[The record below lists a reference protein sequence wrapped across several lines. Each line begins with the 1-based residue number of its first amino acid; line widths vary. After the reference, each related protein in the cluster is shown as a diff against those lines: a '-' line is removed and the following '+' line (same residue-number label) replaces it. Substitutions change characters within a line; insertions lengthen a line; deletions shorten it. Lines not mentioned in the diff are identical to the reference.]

1 MIFKNNSI
9 YIVPNN
15 LKKKILLELSKENEI
30 KNIKF
35 FSLKEFIDNLTF
47 KYDEKSIYYLM
58 KNYNYKY
65 KNAIVILDNLK
76 YVENKEYNVEKLDNL
91 VKIKNELS
99 DYLIYND
106 YFKEYVKDKQIYIM
120 GYSFIDKFDL
130 NLIKDLNYKII
141 DESNNN
147 YEHNIYEFENIF
159 DEVIYVSSKIRELIN
174 KGVNIN
180 KIKIIDLPSEYSF
193 ILKEVFNMFN
203 LNINTYDDNIYGT
216 IIVKEFFNIYDN
228 NLDIDLL
235 KEKFDMNNQNNLYI
249 FNKIIEV
256 LNKYNFDIDKDIKR
270 EILINEFKKIKNN
283 KNKYKNEI
291 EIISINDTKDDEYN
305 FILGFN
311 EGNFPKLTK
320 DEDYLSDKLKEKL
333 KKSLTYEKNSIIRKD
348 LINKIKNIKNLE
360 ITYKMKTPFNEY
372 FKSSLIDDMNYEV
385 KKINNIVYNYSDNFN
400 KLKLSIDLDNL
411 VKYQEKSKDL
421 EYLYS
426 NYKDI
431 DFMTYDNKFKGIDKE
446 KLHKFLNNKLTLSYS
461 TIDEFYKC
469 KFRYYLN
476 NVLRLDSSK
485 TTFEMFVGNLFHYIL
500 SICFLD
506 NFDFEKEY
514 NEYLKKY
521 DLNNKEKFYINKL
534 KKDLLFIINVI
545 KKQNSYSKLKEA
557 KYENRFSIDKST
569 TLKVSFIG
577 YIDKLMYKEENGKK
591 LLVIVDYKTGDPILK
606 LNNCYYGLNLQL
618 PVYLYL
624 SKNNEIKDSKVIGFY
639 LQKMLNNLVNIDKKK
654 TVEDQKE
661 ENLRLQG
668 YSIYDEDL
676 LKEFDSNYEN
686 SRVVRSLSKTQ
697 NGFSSYSKLLTENQM
712 NALYDLVD
720 KKINEARDSIIN
732 ADFEINPKRIS
743 DKNMSCNF
751 CKFKDICFMNE
762 NNIVNLK
769 EIKDLDFLGG
779 DNNA

>member
-99 DYLIYND
+99 DCLIYND

-333 KKSLTYEKNSIIRKD
+333 KMSLTYEKNSIIRKD

-431 DFMTYDNKFKGIDKE
+431 DFMTYDNRFKGIDKE

-743 DKNMSCNF
+743 DKNMSCSF

>member
-174 KGVNIN
+174 KGININ

>member
-1 MIFKNNSI
+1 MIFNNNTI
-9 YIVPNN
+9 YIVPND

-35 FSLKEFIDNLTF
+35 FSLKEFINNLTF

-65 KNAIVILDNLK
+65 KNALTILDNIR
-76 YVENKEYNVEKLDNL
+76 YIEDKEYDDDKLNNL
-91 VKIKNELS
+91 VKIKKELK
-99 DYLIYND
+99 DYLIYNE
-106 YFKEYVKDKQIYIM
+106 YFKEYIKDKEIYIM

-130 NLIKDLNYKII
+130 NLLKDLNYKILNEENI
-141 DESNNN
+141 S
-147 YEHNIYEFENIF
+147 YEHTIYEFDNIL
-159 DEVIYVSSKIRELIN
+159 DEVIYVSTKIRELISN
-174 KGVNIN
+174 GISIN

-203 LNINTYDDNIYGT
+203 LKINTFKDNIYGT
-216 IIVKEFFNIYDN
+216 LIVKEFFNIYDN
-228 NLDIDLL
+228 DLDIDLL
-235 KEKFDMNNQNNLYI
+235 KEKFDMNNSNNNYI
-249 FNKIIEV
+249 YNHIIEV

-270 EILINEFKKIKNN
+270 EILVNEFKNISNKNN
-283 KNKYKNEI
+283 KYKDEI
-291 EIISINDTKDDEYN
+291 EIISINNAKDDEYN

-311 EGNFPKLTK
+311 EGNYPRLTK
-320 DEDYLSDKLKEKL
+320 DEDYLSDKLKNKL
-333 KKSLTYEKNSIIRKD
+333 NMSLSYEKNSAIRKD
-348 LINKIKNIKNLE
+348 LLNKIKDIKNLE
-360 ITYKMKTPFNEY
+360 ITYKNKSPFEEY
-372 FKSSLIDDMNYEV
+372 FKSSLIDDLGYEI
-385 KKINNIVYNYSDNFN
+385 KKIDDIDYNYSEDFN

-431 DFMTYDNKFKGIDKE
+431 NFMSYDNKFKGIDKD
-446 KLHKFLNNKLTLSYS
+446 KFHKFINNKLTLSYS
-461 TIDEFYKC
+461 SIDNFYKC

-476 NVLRLDSSK
+476 NILRLDTFE
-485 TTFEMFVGNLFHYIL
+485 TTFEILVGNLFHYIL
-500 SICFLD
+500 SKCFID

-514 NEYLKKY
+514 NDYLSKY
-521 DLNNKEKFYINKL
+521 EFNNKEKFYLNKL
-534 KKDLLFIINVI
+534 KNDLLFIIEVI
-545 KKQNSYSKLKEA
+545 KNQNSYSSLKDA
-557 KYENRFSIDKST
+557 KYENKFSIDKST
-569 TLKVSFIG
+569 SLKVSFIG
-577 YIDKLMYKEENGKK
+577 FIDKLMYKEENGKK
-591 LLVIVDYKTGDPILK
+591 LLVIVDYKTGDPELK

-639 LQKMLNNLVNIDKKK
+639 LQKMLNNLVSIDKKK
-654 TVEDQKE
+654 TALDQKT

-676 LKEFDSNYEN
+676 LKEFDNNYEN
-686 SRVVRSLSKTQ
+686 SRVVKSLSKTQ
-697 NGFSSYSKLLTENQM
+697 NGFSAYSKLLTEEQM
-712 NALYDLVD
+712 NSLYNLVD
-720 KKINEARDSIIN
+720 KKIDEARDSIID
-732 ADFEINPKRIS
+732 ADFDINPKRIS
-743 DKNMSCNF
+743 DKNMSCSF
-751 CKFKDICFMNE
+751 CKFKDICYMNE

>member
-1 MIFKNNSI
+1 MIYKSNTI
-9 YIVPNN
+9 YIVPND

-35 FSLKEFIDNLTF
+35 FSLKEFINNLTF

-65 KNAIVILDNLK
+65 KNALTILDNIR
-76 YVENKEYNVEKLDNL
+76 YIEDKEYDDDKLNNL
-91 VKIKNELS
+91 VKIKKELK
-99 DYLIYND
+99 DYLIYNE
-106 YFKEYVKDKQIYIM
+106 YFKEYVKDKEIYIM

-130 NLIKDLNYKII
+130 NLLKDLNYKILNEKNI
-141 DESNNN
+141 S
-147 YEHNIYEFENIF
+147 YEHTIYEFDNIL
-159 DEVIYVSSKIRELIN
+159 DEVIYVSTKIRELISN
-174 KGVNIN
+174 GISIN

-203 LNINTYDDNIYGT
+203 LKINTFKDNIYGT
-216 IIVKEFFNIYDN
+216 LIVKEFFNIFDN
-228 NLDIDLL
+228 DLDIDLL
-235 KEKFDMNNQNNLYI
+235 KEKFDMNNSNNNYI
-249 FNKIIEV
+249 YNHIIEV

-270 EILINEFKKIKNN
+270 EILVNEFKNISNKNN
-283 KNKYKNEI
+283 KYKDEI
-291 EIISINDTKDDEYN
+291 EIISINNAKDDEYN

-311 EGNFPKLTK
+311 EGNYPGLTK
-320 DEDYLSDKLKEKL
+320 DEDYLSDKLKNKL
-333 KKSLTYEKNSIIRKD
+333 NMSLSYEKNGIIRKD
-348 LINKIKNIKNLE
+348 LLNKIKGTKNLE
-360 ITYKMKTPFNEY
+360 ITYKNKSPFEEY
-372 FKSSLIDDMNYEV
+372 FKSSLIDDLGYEI
-385 KKINNIVYNYSDNFN
+385 KRIDDIDYNYSDNFN
-400 KLKLSIDLDNL
+400 KLKLSMDLDNL
-411 VKYQEKSKDL
+411 VKYQEKSKEL

-431 DFMTYDNKFKGIDKE
+431 NFMSYDNKFKGIDKD
-446 KLHKFLNNKLTLSYS
+446 KFHKFINNKLTLSYS
-461 TIDEFYKC
+461 SIDNFYKC

-476 NVLRLDSSK
+476 NILRLDTFE
-485 TTFEMFVGNLFHYIL
+485 TTFEILVGNLFHYIL
-500 SICFLD
+500 SKCFID

-514 NEYLKKY
+514 NDYLSKY
-521 DLNNKEKFYINKL
+521 ELNNKEKFYLNKL
-534 KKDLLFIINVI
+534 KNDLLFIIEVI
-545 KKQNSYSKLKEA
+545 KNQNSYSSLKDA
-557 KYENRFSIDKST
+557 KYENKFSIDKST
-569 TLKVSFIG
+569 SLKVSFIG
-577 YIDKLMYKEENGKK
+577 FIDKLMYKEENGKK
-591 LLVIVDYKTGDPILK
+591 LLVIVDYKTGDPELK

-639 LQKMLNNLVNIDKKK
+639 LQKMLNNLVSIDKKK
-654 TVEDQKE
+654 TALDQKA

-697 NGFSSYSKLLTENQM
+697 NGFSAYSKLLTEEQM
-712 NALYDLVD
+712 NSLYNLVD
-720 KKINEARDSIIN
+720 KKIDEARDSIID
-732 ADFEINPKRIS
+732 ADFDINPKRIS
-743 DKNMSCNF
+743 DKNMSCGF
-751 CKFKDICFMNE
+751 CKFKDICYMNE

>member
-1 MIFKNNSI
+1 MIYKSNTI
-9 YIVPNN
+9 YIVPND

-35 FSLKEFIDNLTF
+35 FSLKEFINNLTF

-65 KNAIVILDNLK
+65 KNALTILDNIR
-76 YVENKEYNVEKLDNL
+76 YIEDKEYDDDKLNNL
-91 VKIKNELS
+91 VKIKKELK
-99 DYLIYND
+99 DYLIYNE
-106 YFKEYVKDKQIYIM
+106 YFKEYVKDKEIYIM

-130 NLIKDLNYKII
+130 NLLKDLNYKILNEKNI
-141 DESNNN
+141 S
-147 YEHNIYEFENIF
+147 YEHTIYEFDNIL
-159 DEVIYVSSKIRELIN
+159 DEVIYVSTKIRELISN
-174 KGVNIN
+174 GISIN

-203 LNINTYDDNIYGT
+203 LKINTFKDNIYGT
-216 IIVKEFFNIYDN
+216 LIVKEFFNIFDN
-228 NLDIDLL
+228 DLDIDLL
-235 KEKFDMNNQNNLYI
+235 KEKFDMNNSSNNYI
-249 FNKIIEV
+249 YNHIIEV

-270 EILINEFKKIKNN
+270 EILVNEFKNISNKNN
-283 KNKYKNEI
+283 KYKDEI
-291 EIISINDTKDDEYN
+291 EIISINNAKDDEYN

-311 EGNFPKLTK
+311 EGNYPGLTK
-320 DEDYLSDKLKEKL
+320 DEDYLSDKLKNKL
-333 KKSLTYEKNSIIRKD
+333 NMSLSYEKNGIIRKD
-348 LINKIKNIKNLE
+348 LLNKIKGTKNLE
-360 ITYKMKTPFNEY
+360 ITYKNKSPFEEY
-372 FKSSLIDDMNYEV
+372 FKSSLIDDLGYEI
-385 KKINNIVYNYSDNFN
+385 KRIDDIDYNYSDNFN
-400 KLKLSIDLDNL
+400 KLKLSMDLDNL

-431 DFMTYDNKFKGIDKE
+431 NFMSYDNKFKGIDKD
-446 KLHKFLNNKLTLSYS
+446 KFHKFINNKLTLSYS
-461 TIDEFYKC
+461 SIDNFYKC

-476 NVLRLDSSK
+476 NILRLDTFE
-485 TTFEMFVGNLFHYIL
+485 TTFEILVGNLFHYIL
-500 SICFLD
+500 SKCFID

-514 NEYLKKY
+514 NDYLSKY
-521 DLNNKEKFYINKL
+521 ELNNKEKFYLNKL
-534 KKDLLFIINVI
+534 KNDLLFIIEVI
-545 KKQNSYSKLKEA
+545 KNQNSYSSLKDA
-557 KYENRFSIDKST
+557 KYENKFSIDKST
-569 TLKVSFIG
+569 SLKVSFIG
-577 YIDKLMYKEENGKK
+577 FIDKLMYKEENGKK
-591 LLVIVDYKTGDPILK
+591 LLVIVDYKTGDPELK

-639 LQKMLNNLVNIDKKK
+639 LQKMLNNLVSIDKKK
-654 TVEDQKE
+654 TALDQKA

-697 NGFSSYSKLLTENQM
+697 NGFSAYSKLLTEEQM
-712 NALYDLVD
+712 NSLYNLVD
-720 KKINEARDSIIN
+720 KKIDEARDSIID
-732 ADFEINPKRIS
+732 ADFDINPKRIS
-743 DKNMSCNF
+743 DKNMSCGF
-751 CKFKDICFMNE
+751 CKFKDICYMNE

>member
-174 KGVNIN
+174 KGININ

-514 NEYLKKY
+514 NDYLKKY

>member
-1 MIFKNNSI
+1 MIYKSNTI
-9 YIVPNN
+9 YIVPND

-35 FSLKEFIDNLTF
+35 FSLKEFINNLTF

-65 KNAIVILDNLK
+65 KNALTILDNIR
-76 YVENKEYNVEKLDNL
+76 YIEDKEYDDDKLNNL
-91 VKIKNELS
+91 VKIKKELK
-99 DYLIYND
+99 DYLIYNE
-106 YFKEYVKDKQIYIM
+106 YFKEYVKDKEIYIM

-130 NLIKDLNYKII
+130 NLLKDLNYKILNEENI
-141 DESNNN
+141 S
-147 YEHNIYEFENIF
+147 YEHTIYEFDNIL
-159 DEVIYVSSKIRELIN
+159 DEVIYVSTKIRELISN
-174 KGVNIN
+174 GISIN

-203 LNINTYDDNIYGT
+203 LKINTFKDNIYGT
-216 IIVKEFFNIYDN
+216 LIVKEFFNIFDN
-228 NLDIDLL
+228 DLDIDLL
-235 KEKFDMNNQNNLYI
+235 KEKFDMNNSNNNYI
-249 FNKIIEV
+249 YNHIIEV

-270 EILINEFKKIKNN
+270 EILVNEFKNISNKNN
-283 KNKYKNEI
+283 KYKEEI
-291 EIISINDTKDDEYN
+291 EIISINNAKDDEYN

-311 EGNFPKLTK
+311 EGNYPRLTK
-320 DEDYLSDKLKEKL
+320 DEDYLSDKLKNKL
-333 KKSLTYEKNSIIRKD
+333 NMSLSYEKNGIIRKD
-348 LINKIKNIKNLE
+348 LLNKIKGTKNLE
-360 ITYKMKTPFNEY
+360 ITYKNKSPFEEY
-372 FKSSLIDDMNYEV
+372 FKSSLIDDLGYEI
-385 KKINNIVYNYSDNFN
+385 KRIDDIDYNYSDNFN
-400 KLKLSIDLDNL
+400 KLKLSMDLDNL
-411 VKYQEKSKDL
+411 VKYQEKSKEL

-431 DFMTYDNKFKGIDKE
+431 NFMSYDNKFKGIDKD
-446 KLHKFLNNKLTLSYS
+446 KFHKFINNKLTLSYS
-461 TIDEFYKC
+461 SIDNFYKC

-476 NVLRLDSSK
+476 NILRLDTFE
-485 TTFEMFVGNLFHYIL
+485 TTFEILVGNLFHYIL
-500 SICFLD
+500 SKCFID

-514 NEYLKKY
+514 NDYLSKY
-521 DLNNKEKFYINKL
+521 ELNSKEKFYLNKL
-534 KKDLLFIINVI
+534 KNDLLFIIEVI
-545 KKQNSYSKLKEA
+545 KNQNSYSSLKDA
-557 KYENRFSIDKST
+557 KYENKFSIDKST
-569 TLKVSFIG
+569 SLKVSFIG
-577 YIDKLMYKEENGKK
+577 FIDKLMYKEENGKK
-591 LLVIVDYKTGDPILK
+591 LLVIVDYKTGDPELK

-639 LQKMLNNLVNIDKKK
+639 LQKMLNNLVSIDKKK
-654 TVEDQKE
+654 TALDQKT

-697 NGFSSYSKLLTENQM
+697 NGFSAYSKLLTEEQM
-712 NALYDLVD
+712 NSLYNLVD
-720 KKINEARDSIIN
+720 KKIDEARDSIID
-732 ADFEINPKRIS
+732 ADFDINPKRIS
-743 DKNMSCNF
+743 DKNMSCGF
-751 CKFKDICFMNE
+751 CKFKDICYMNE